1 MGIEKTSESLPDTGS
16 PTCIAAVERE
26 LNKLEQRRAKLAESL
41 DGATSEAI
49 AACAMRRDL
58 MIFNS
63 DQQAL
68 EGATAKV
75 REAEERRVAIDDAL
89 RTLDRQI
96 IETTAR
102 LAEAGETTEREH
114 IAQSAGGAR
123 KHAGAS
129 LPSKQEGGGS
139 PP

>member
-1 MGIEKTSESLPDTGS
+1 MGTKETSERLTAAVS
-16 PTCIAAVERE
+16 PTDIAGVERE
-26 LNKLEQRRAKLAESL
+26 LKKLEQRRAKLAESL

-49 AACAMRRDL
+49 AACAMRREL
-58 MIFNS
+58 IIANR

-75 REAEERRVAIDDAL
+75 REAEERRVVIDDAV

-102 LAEAGETTEREH
+102 LAEARDKTERDH
-114 IAQSAGGAR
+114 VAQVLEALESTPELLTQEAR
-123 KHAGAS
+123 GR
-129 LPSKQEGGGS
+129 GD